1 MKKVLYPLIIVVLYA
16 CHSGTKSET
25 VSRPVKTDKV
35 VVSADVSVEVLS
47 GSVVS
52 GVEANP
58 SFSVPGLLSKVYVKE
73 GEQVRKGQLIAE
85 ISSTDYQAAFIAAQ
99 SKYNQVNAE
108 VQRVEELFKRG
119 SVAKNEY
126 EKAISG
132 RQSIASLYETAKN
145 QLSETKLYSPID
157 GTVQSID
164 AGLYQ
169 TTIPGVGVITIVNTS
184 TLSVE
189 SNISSSMFVKRNNF
203 KSFLGYSPY
212 LKDSI
217 PLKLSFILPKAN
229 NNQLYR
235 LKLEIDSKYV
245 KSLAPGMTLEI
256 KLTVCNPAEKQEL
269 AVALPAVF
277 NEDGKNFVWLVD
289 TVALTVEKRLIVT
302 GNLDKEGNITVL
314 SGLNGNE
321 TVVSAGVHHLEN
333 GQRITVLE

>member
-1 MKKVLYPLIIVVLYA
+1 MKKILFPLIIVILYA
-16 CHSGTKSET
+16 CHSGTNSET
-25 VSRPVKTDKV
+25 VSRPAKTGKV
-35 VVSADVSVEVLS
+35 IVSADMSIEVLS

-85 ISSTDYQAAFIAAQ
+85 INSADYQAAFVAAQ
-99 SKYNQVNAE
+99 SKYDQVSAE

-145 QLSETKLYSPID
+145 QLSDTKLYSPID
-157 GTVQSID
+157 GIVQSID

-169 TTIPGVGVITIVNTS
+169 TTVPGVGVVTIVNTS

-189 SNISSSMFVKRNNF
+189 SNISSSIFVKRNSF

-235 LKLEIDSKYV
+235 LKLEIDPKYV

-256 KLTVCNPAEKQEL
+256 KLTYNPVEEQEL

-277 NEDGKNFVWLVD
+277 NEEGKNFVWLVD
-289 TVALTVEKRLIVT
+289 TATLTVEKRQIVT
-302 GNLDKEGNITVL
+302 GNLNKEGNITVL
-314 SGLNGNE
+314 SGLNGYE
-321 TVVSAGVHHLEN
+321 TIVTAGVHHLEN
-333 GQRITVLE
+333 GQKITVLE